1 MHELSEI
8 SQKLDESI
16 TRLGLSGEPNGL
28 YEPIRYILALGG
40 KRIRPLM
47 TLVAAEMFDST
58 PYNAMPQALALE
70 VFHNFT
76 LLHDDIMDEAPL
88 RRNQETVHTKWNV
101 NTGILSGDA
110 MLIKAYQLL
119 SATAPVYLPEIL
131 TLFNDTAIGVCEGQ
145 QMDMEF
151 EERENVTVPEYLEM
165 IRLKTAV
172 LLACALK
179 TGSIIGG
186 AGNET
191 VEQMYEI
198 GENLGL
204 AFQLQDDI
212 LDAFGSAKIGKR
224 KGGDIISNKKTFLL
238 IRAQELA
245 TGKNLE
251 ELNHWLSVKEFDE
264 EEKVKSV
271 LRIFTDLN
279 IQKLSTDEMNKYSHK
294 ASVLL
299 DKIDIVP
306 EKKKKLIEMI
316 KSLLIREF

>member
-1 MHELSEI
+1 MEEIKDISE
-8 SQKLDESI
+8 KLDQGI
-16 TRLGLSGEPNGL
+16 NKIGLPAEPNGL
-28 YEPIRYILALGG
+28 YEPIRYILSLGG

-47 TLVAAEMFDST
+47 TLIAAEMFDHT

-88 RRNQETVHTKWNV
+88 RRNQETVHLKWDI

-119 SATAPVYLPEIL
+119 SATPHIYLPEIL
-131 TLFNDTAIGVCEGQ
+131 TLFNQTALGVCEGQ
-145 QMDMEF
+145 QLDMEF
-151 EERENVTVPEYLEM
+151 ETRSDVKIPEYIEM

-186 AGNET
+186 ADEES
-191 VEQMYEI
+191 VKKMYDI
-198 GENLGL
+198 GENIGI

-212 LDAFGSAKIGKR
+212 LDAFGTAKIGKR

-238 IRAQELA
+238 ITAQNNA
-245 TGKNLE
+245 KGTISE
-251 ELNHWLSVKEFDE
+251 ELNKWIVSPEFDDD
-264 EEKVKSV
+264 EKVEAV
-271 LRIFTDLN
+271 LDIFVKLN
-279 IQKLSTDEMNKYSHK
+279 IRELAEKEMNIYSEK
-294 ASVLL
+294 AYQLL
-299 DKIDIVP
+299 QELNVSSDKKSNI
-306 EKKKKLIEMI
+306 IEIMNT
-316 KSLLIREF
+316 LLKRDH

>member
-8 SQKLDESI
+8 SQKLDDSI
-16 TRLGLSGEPNGL
+16 KKLGLNGDPNGL
-28 YEPIRYILALGG
+28 YEPIRYILSLGG

-47 TLVAAEMFDST
+47 TLVAAEMFDNN
-58 PYNAMPQALALE
+58 PYNAMSQALALE

-88 RRNQETVHTKWNV
+88 RRNQDTVHTKWNV

-119 SATAPVYLPEIL
+119 SATAPIYLPEIL

-151 EERENVTVPEYLEM
+151 EDRDNVTIPEYLEM

-186 AGNET
+186 ADNKT
-191 VEQMYEI
+191 VKQMYVI

-212 LDAFGSAKIGKR
+212 LDAFGTAKIGKR

-245 TGKNLE
+245 TGETLD
-251 ELNHWLSVKEFDE
+251 ELNHWLTVKDFDE
-264 EEKVKSV
+264 DEKVTAV
-271 LRIFTDLN
+271 LSIFEKLN
-279 IQKLSTDEMNKYSHK
+279 IQTLSTQEMNKYSHK
-294 ASVLL
+294 ASDLL
-299 DKIDIVP
+299 DKIDVS
-306 EKKKKLIEMI
+306 EDKKQKLIDMI

>member
-8 SQKLDESI
+8 SQKLDDSI
-16 TRLGLSGEPNGL
+16 NKLGLHGDPNGL
-28 YEPIRYILALGG
+28 YEPIRYILSLGG

-47 TLVAAEMFDST
+47 TLVAAEMFDSN

-151 EERENVTVPEYLEM
+151 EDRDNVTVPEYLEM

-186 AGNET
+186 ADNET
-191 VEQMYEI
+191 VKQMYII

-212 LDAFGSAKIGKR
+212 LDAFGTAKIGKR

-245 TGKNLE
+245 EGEISE
-251 ELNHWLSVKEFDE
+251 ELNHWLTVKEFE
-264 EEKVKSV
+264 EDEKVQAV
-271 LRIFTDLN
+271 LEIFKRLN
-279 IQKLSTDEMNKYSHK
+279 IQELAHDEMNKYSHK
-294 ASVLL
+294 ASDLL
-299 DKIDIVP
+299 DKINVSVD
-306 EKKKKLIEMI
+306 KKKKLIEMI

>member
-1 MHELSEI
+1 MQELSEI

-28 YEPIRYILALGG
+28 YEPIRYILDLGG

-47 TLVAAEMFDST
+47 TLMAAEMFDST

-151 EERENVTVPEYLEM
+151 EERENVSVPEYLEM

-186 AGNET
+186 AQNET

-251 ELNHWLSVKEFDE
+251 ELNHWLSIKEFDE
-264 EEKVKSV
+264 EEKVTAV
-271 LRIFTDLN
+271 LRIFTDLK
-279 IQKLSTDEMNKYSHK
+279 IQELSTEEMNKYSHK

>member
-1 MHELSEI
+1 MKELKEI
-8 SQKLDESI
+8 SKKLDDSI
-16 TRLGLSGEPNGL
+16 NKLNLSKEPNGL
-28 YEPIRYILALGG
+28 YEPIRYILAIGG

-47 TLVAAEMFDST
+47 TLVAAEMFDNT
-58 PYNAMPQALALE
+58 PYNAMPQALAIE

-88 RRNQETVHTKWNV
+88 RRNQKTVHTKWNV

-119 SATAPVYLPEIL
+119 SATAPIYLPEIL
-131 TLFNDTAIGVCEGQ
+131 HLFNNTAIGVCEGQ

-151 EERENVTVPEYLEM
+151 EERKNVTVPEYLEM

-186 AGNET
+186 AEKQT

-204 AFQLQDDI
+204 AFQLQDDF
-212 LDAFGSAKIGKR
+212 LDAFGSTKIGKR

-251 ELNHWLSVKEFDE
+251 ELNYWLAVKEFDE
-264 EEKVKSV
+264 EEKVAAV
-271 LRIFTDLN
+271 LRIFSDLH
-279 IQKLSTDEMNKYSHK
+279 IQELATQEMNKYSHN
-294 ASVLL
+294 ASILL
-299 DKIDIVP
+299 DKINVVP
-306 EKKKKLIEMI
+306 EKKLKLINMI
-316 KSLLIREF
+316 KSLLSREF

>member
-1 MHELSEI
+1 MQQVSEI
-8 SQKLDESI
+8 SKKLDESI
-16 TRLGLSGEPNGL
+16 EKINLSGEPNGL
-28 YEPIRYILALGG
+28 YEPIRYILSLGG

-47 TLVAAEMFDST
+47 TLLAAEMFDHT
-58 PYNAMPQALALE
+58 PYNALPQALAIE

-76 LLHDDIMDEAPL
+76 LLHDDIMDDAPL
-88 RRNQETVHTKWNV
+88 RRNQETVHLKWNV

-119 SATAPVYLPEIL
+119 SASPPIYLAEIL

-151 EERENVTVPEYLEM
+151 ETREDVSISEYMEM

-186 AGNET
+186 ADEAST
-191 VEQMYEI
+191 DKMYVI

-212 LDAFGSAKIGKR
+212 LDAFGTEKVGKR
-224 KGGDIISNKKTFLL
+224 KGGDIISNKKTYLLIKAKQLATGNDSEELAKWLNAKDFDEKQKVDAVLAIFEKLSIKELATAEMKKYSSKATELLQEIEIPEEKKENLNHIINTLL
-238 IRAQELA
+238 IRD
-245 TGKNLE
+245 
-251 ELNHWLSVKEFDE
+251 F
-264 EEKVKSV
+264 
-271 LRIFTDLN
+271 
-279 IQKLSTDEMNKYSHK
+279 
-294 ASVLL
+294 
-299 DKIDIVP
+299 
-306 EKKKKLIEMI
+306 
-316 KSLLIREF
+316 

>member
-1 MHELSEI
+1 MQQVNEI
-8 SQKLDESI
+8 SKKLDESI
-16 TRLGLSGEPNGL
+16 EKINLSGEPNGL
-28 YEPIRYILALGG
+28 YEPIRYILSLGG

-47 TLVAAEMFDST
+47 TLLAAEMFDHT
-58 PYNAMPQALALE
+58 PYNALPQALAIE

-76 LLHDDIMDEAPL
+76 LLHDDIMDDAPL
-88 RRNQETVHTKWNV
+88 RRNQETVHLKWNV

-119 SATAPVYLPEIL
+119 SASPPIYLAEIL

-151 EERENVTVPEYLEM
+151 ETREDVSISEYMEM

-186 AGNET
+186 ADEAAT
-191 VEQMYEI
+191 DKMYVI

-212 LDAFGSAKIGKR
+212 LDAFGTEKVGKR
-224 KGGDIISNKKTFLL
+224 KGGDIISNKKTYLLIKAKQLATGNDSEELAKWLNAKDFDEKQKVDAVLAIFEKLSIKELATAEMKKYSSKATELLQEIEIPEEKKENLNHIINTLL
-238 IRAQELA
+238 IRD
-245 TGKNLE
+245 
-251 ELNHWLSVKEFDE
+251 F
-264 EEKVKSV
+264 
-271 LRIFTDLN
+271 
-279 IQKLSTDEMNKYSHK
+279 
-294 ASVLL
+294 
-299 DKIDIVP
+299 
-306 EKKKKLIEMI
+306 
-316 KSLLIREF
+316 